1 MDQNRVLQLD
11 AFQKQ
16 LGFEFGDI
24 GILNTALTHTSYVKG
39 EGKGSDHNER
49 LEFLGDAVLEVCV
62 SEYLYKRYPDM
73 NEGQMTKARALSVNE
88 TALCEVAQ
96 EIGIGDLLLLS
107 FGEEHTGGR
116 EKASILSDALEAL
129 IGAVF
134 IDAGMSAAK
143 DFILGFA
150 IKTIEKAVSGTIVK
164 DYKTMLQ
171 EYVQSDHKGS
181 IKYSIKEIKGPDHKK
196 VFTMQAELNGQVIGV
211 GTGNSKQEAS
221 QSAAQMALQ
230 KYKQIE

>member
-1 MDQNRVLQLD
+1 MDQNRFLQLD
-11 AFQKQ
+11 AFQKH
-16 LGFEFGDI
+16 LGFAFGDI
-24 GILNTALTHTSYVKG
+24 EILNTALTHTSYVKG

-62 SEYLYKRYPDM
+62 SEYLYKKYPDM
-73 NEGQMTKARALSVNE
+73 NEGLMTKARALSVNE

-96 EIGIGDLLLLS
+96 GIGIGDLLLLS

-134 IDAGMSAAK
+134 IDAGMGAAK

-150 IKTIEKAVSGTIVK
+150 AKTIEKAVSGTIVK

-171 EYVQSDHKGS
+171 EYVQSDHRGS

>member
-1 MDQNRVLQLD
+1 V
-11 AFQKQ
+11 
-16 LGFEFGDI
+16 GDI
-24 GILNTALTHTSYVKG
+24 
-39 EGKGSDHNER
+39 
-49 LEFLGDAVLEVCV
+49 
-62 SEYLYKRYPDM
+62 
-73 NEGQMTKARALSVNE
+73 
-88 TALCEVAQ
+88 
-96 EIGIGDLLLLS
+96 LLLS

-134 IDAGMSAAK
+134 IDAGMDAAK
-143 DFILGFA
+143 SFILSFA
-150 IKTIEKAVSGTIVK
+150 AKTIEKAVSGTLVK

-196 VFTMQAELNGQVIGV
+196 IFTMQAELNGHVIGV

-221 QSAAQMALQ
+221 QSAAQMALR
-230 KYKQIE
+230 KYGQIE